1 MRVDLNRVNLKNS
14 IIYLYYDMAEIRE
27 IKKPIREKAS
37 IHSHIKGL
45 GLDNNGK
52 AKFIADGLVGQVE
65 AREAAGIVVQLIKG
79 GKMAGKGILFAGPS
93 GTGKT
98 ALAVAIARELG
109 EDTPFTAIN
118 ASEIYSTELKKTEIL
133 TQLIRKSIGVR
144 IREKRLVYEGVVK
157 DRKIKVARSR
167 LNPYSQVPVE
177 AQITLMTK
185 DEERTLSVGDEIAQQ
200 LVSLNVKKGDIIM
213 IDAQTGQVIVE
224 GKAKGFEGSKAYDIE
239 VSRVMEI
246 PTGQV
251 RKEKEIVTTLS
262 LNDLDLNLA
271 ARNISISA
279 IFSFFTE
286 REISEDIRKE
296 VDRLVKEWINQGKAE
311 LVVGVLF
318 IDDAHMLDLEAYSF
332 LTRTLEAELAPILI
346 LATNRGTTKI
356 RGTDIEAPHG
366 IPLDL
371 LDRLLIIPT
380 RPYNAEEIKEII
392 KIRANEL
399 DIELDPQALEELTK
413 IGVENSLRYAIQIL
427 EPALV
432 MAQRNSRSVVKVD
445 DIKQVASLFADVKR
459 SVKFVKEFE
468 NLLLK

>member
-1 MRVDLNRVNLKNS
+1 
-14 IIYLYYDMAEIRE
+14 MAEIRE

-45 GLDNNGK
+45 GLDSNGK

-251 RKEKEIVTTLS
+251 KKEKEIVTTLT

>member
-1 MRVDLNRVNLKNS
+1 
-14 IIYLYYDMAEIRE
+14 MAEIRE

-251 RKEKEIVTTLS
+251 RKEKEIVTTLT

-427 EPALV
+427 EPAV
-432 MAQRNSRSVVKVD
+432 IVAQRNSRSVVKVD

>member
-45 GLDNNGK
+45 GLDSNGK

-157 DRKIKVARSR
+157 ERKIKVARSR

-185 DEERTLSVGDEIAQQ
+185 DEEKTLTVGDEIAQQ

-224 GKAKGFEGSKAYDIE
+224 GKAKGFEGSKTYDIE
-239 VSRVMEI
+239 VSRLMEI

-251 RKEKEIVTTLS
+251 KKEKEIVTTLT

-271 ARNISISA
+271 ARNLSISA

-346 LATNRGTTKI
+346 LATNRGITKI

-427 EPALV
+427 EPAV
-432 MAQRNSRSVVKVD
+432 IVAQRNSRSVVKVD
-445 DIKQVASLFADVKR
+445 DIRKVASLFADVKR

>member
-251 RKEKEIVTTLS
+251 RKEKEIVTTLT

>member
-1 MRVDLNRVNLKNS
+1 
-14 IIYLYYDMAEIRE
+14 MAEIRE

-251 RKEKEIVTTLS
+251 KKEKEIVTTLT

-271 ARNISISA
+271 ARNLSISA

>member
-1 MRVDLNRVNLKNS
+1 
-14 IIYLYYDMAEIRE
+14 MAEIRE

-251 RKEKEIVTTLS
+251 RKEKEIVTTLT

-279 IFSFFTE
+279 ILSFFTE

>member
-1 MRVDLNRVNLKNS
+1 
-14 IIYLYYDMAEIRE
+14 MAEIRE

-251 RKEKEIVTTLS
+251 KKEKEIVTTLT

-427 EPALV
+427 EPAV
-432 MAQRNSRSVVKVD
+432 VVAQRNSRSVVKVD
-445 DIKQVASLFADVKR
+445 DIKQVAGLFADVKR

>member
-1 MRVDLNRVNLKNS
+1 MS
-14 IIYLYYDMAEIRE
+14 EIKE
-27 IKKPIREKAS
+27 LKKPIREKAN

-65 AREAAGIVVQLIKG
+65 AREAAGVVVQLIKQ
-79 GKMAGKGILFAGPS
+79 GKMSGKGILFVGPP

-157 DRKIKVARSR
+157 ERKIKVARSR
-167 LNPYSQVPVE
+167 LNPYSQAPVE
-177 AQITLMTK
+177 AQITLTTK
-185 DEERTLSVGDEIAQQ
+185 DDERTLSVGEEIAQQ
-200 LVSLNVKKGDIIM
+200 LVSLGVKKGDIIM
-213 IDAQTGQVIVE
+213 IDAQTGHVVVE
-224 GKAKGFEGSKAYDIE
+224 GKAKGFEGAKTYDIE
-239 VSRVMEI
+239 TTKVLEI
-246 PTGQV
+246 PTGPV
-251 RKEKEIVTTLS
+251 KKEKEITTTLT

-271 ARNISISA
+271 ARNLAVTA

-286 REISEDIRKE
+286 REINEDVRKE
-296 VDRLVKEWINQGKAE
+296 VDRLVKDWISQGRAE

-318 IDDAHMLDLEAYSF
+318 IDDAHTLDLEAFSF
-332 LTRTLEAELAPILI
+332 LTRALESELAPILI
-346 LATNRGTTKI
+346 LATNRGLTKI
-356 RGTDIEAPHG
+356 RGTDIESPHG

-380 RPYNAEEIKEII
+380 RPYNADEIREII
-392 KIRANEL
+392 KIRADEL
-399 DIELDPQALEELTK
+399 EIELDPQALEELTK
-413 IGVENSLRYAIQIL
+413 IGVENSLRYSVQLL
-427 EPALV
+427 EPSLII
-432 MAQRNSRSVVKVD
+432 AQRNNRSVIKVED
-445 DIKQVASLFADVKR
+445 VLVASKLFSDVKR
-459 SVKFVKEFE
+459 SVKFVKEYE